1 MNENVENIVLE
12 QLRLI
17 RDDLRRVDKRLED
30 LEGKVEG
37 GFDEVKGELHGN
49 TMMIFGLSTVIGQID
64 KRVEHVEIKLGIKP

>member
-1 MNENVENIVLE
+1 MSENVENIVLE

-17 RDDLRRVDKRLED
+17 RDDLRRMDKRIEN
-30 LEGKVEG
+30 LEGKIDG
-37 GFDEVKGELHGN
+37 GFDEVKVELHGN